1 MGNGVLSPQVETLDV
16 FVELLSEIETESSPG
31 EFYNRICEVLC
42 RLTTMRRA
50 GLFLYDESVGRVV
63 AVGSHGIEQSLLLDV
78 HGTLEETP
86 VAQKALAL
94 DEVQETDDL
103 ERELPAR
110 YKAALEVTTLTCT
123 PLSAA
128 NRWFGVIF
136 ADRGGGRFKL
146 TDEERYTMW
155 TLGKLAALAAS
166 ARIATRQQERAR
178 RLYERIQLAREVHER
193 VMHRLFGVSLV
204 LSSELELDPADRER
218 CRNEIREAL
227 GDLRN
232 AIERALG
239 PRPHAL
245 ATNLRAELG
254 RLEQGYAD
262 VPVTVHWEGDAE
274 VPERVQALAHTVLR
288 ESLRNA
294 SRHAA
299 PTEHVARAAG
309 ASGFVSKDW
318 DAEDVAKAVRM
329 VGMGMTVFRP
339 QREQA
344 VAAPAH
350 LSSRERQ
357 VLDLIA
363 TGATNREIAERLYLS
378 PHTVKEHTSA
388 VYKKLS
394 VRNRAEAVRQA
405 QEMGLIS

>member
-1 MGNGVLSPQVETLDV
+1 MANGVLSPQVETLDL
-16 FVELLSEIETESSPG
+16 FVELFSEIESKTSPG
-31 EFYNRICEVLC
+31 EFYNRLCEALC

-50 GLFLYDESVGRVV
+50 GLFLYDESLARVV
-63 AVGSHGIEQSLLLDV
+63 AMGSHGIDPSLLVDV

-86 VAQKALAL
+86 VAQRALML
-94 DEVQETDDL
+94 DEVQEISPEQL
-103 ERELPAR
+103 EHELPAR
-110 YKAALEVTTLTCT
+110 YKDALQVTTLTCT

-128 NRWFGVIF
+128 DRWFGVIF

-146 TDEERYTMW
+146 TDDERHTMW

-178 RLYERIQLAREVHER
+178 MLYERIELAREVHER

-299 PTEHVARAAG
+299 PTELEVRVTSADDTFSLEVLNDGVKRPSAG
-309 ASGFVSKDW
+309 T
-318 DAEDVAKAVRM
+318 
-329 VGMGMTVFRP
+329 GMGLR
-339 QREQA
+339 
-344 VAAPAH
+344 
-350 LSSRERQ
+350 LSSLEALQAGGVVEYGPAGEGRWR
-357 VLDLIA
+357 
-363 TGATNREIAERLYLS
+363 TRLVVPL
-378 PHTVKEHTSA
+378 
-388 VYKKLS
+388 
-394 VRNRAEAVRQA
+394 
-405 QEMGLIS
+405 

>member
-94 DEVQETDDL
+94 DEVQETDDV

-110 YKAALEVTTLTCT
+110 YKGALEVTTLTCT
-123 PLSAA
+123 PLAAA

-146 TDEERYTMW
+146 TEEERHTMW
-155 TLGKLAALAAS
+155 TLGKLAALAPS
-166 ARIATRQQERAR
+166 ARIATRQQDRAR
-178 RLYERIQLAREVHER
+178 RLAERIDLAREVHER
-193 VMHRLFGVSLV
+193 VMHRLFAVSLV

-299 PTEHVARAAG
+299 PTELEVRVTSADDTFSLEVLNDGVKRPSAG
-309 ASGFVSKDW
+309 T
-318 DAEDVAKAVRM
+318 
-329 VGMGMTVFRP
+329 GMGLR
-339 QREQA
+339 
-344 VAAPAH
+344 
-350 LSSRERQ
+350 LSSLEALQAGGVVEYGPAGEGRWR
-357 VLDLIA
+357 
-363 TGATNREIAERLYLS
+363 TRLVVPL
-378 PHTVKEHTSA
+378 
-388 VYKKLS
+388 
-394 VRNRAEAVRQA
+394 
-405 QEMGLIS
+405 